1 MAESKI
7 TIRYLLSE
15 AGQREALRRALPAG
29 SIQEIPLVPGG
40 PEWGLAVDLA
50 TLRPDG
56 GGKVE
61 VGFNQPTAGGA
72 TYGVPMISEAEGG
85 EKADGPLVA
94 TSDKKKWDAPHTATD
109 LLCWEV
115 RRRTQVEKVL
125 ADRGATRD
133 ARWEAEREAKEE
145 KQRQE
150 AAEWLASR
158 TTPGFEILPEV
169 VALKEAIEAGEEVGS
184 LDGASGLAPK
194 ARDAV
199 DALKGKL
206 AIDAYL
212 AELDEG
218 DRGAAVRAMEKADKY
233 SSPLAAAKKAVEK
246 AVEKAEM
253 REWAVKHGSHRLCRC
268 IDERIECKAIY
279 RDERLAKERPGWA
292 WADEMRGEGDEP
304 RNPPAEAF
312 DTLREARKLD
322 PEASMSWW
330 VVSWDEDLD
339 GEEDEDRDCR
349 WVGYVAEAS
358 FLGREIV
365 FGLPDDLGK

>member
-15 AGQREALRRALPAG
+15 DGQREALRQALPAE
-29 SIQEIPLVPGG
+29 SMQEIPLVPGD

-50 TLRPDG
+50 ILRPDG

-85 EKADGPLVA
+85 EKADGPLIA
-94 TSDKKKWDAPHTATD
+94 TSDKKKWDAPQTVDA
-109 LLCWEV
+109 LLSWEAARRAQVDQV
-115 RRRTQVEKVL
+115 R
-125 ADRGATRD
+125 ADRGAAQD
-133 ARWEAEREAKEE
+133 ARWETERKTKEE
-145 KQRQE
+145 KQRQG
-150 AAEWLASR
+150 AAEWLAR
-158 TTPGFEILPEV
+158 KTFPGFEILPEV
-169 VALKEAIEAGEEVGS
+169 VALREAIEAGEEVGS

-212 AELDEG
+212 SDLDEG
-218 DRGAAVRAMEKADKY
+218 DRGAAVRAMERADKY
-233 SSPLAAAKKAVEK
+233 SSPLAVAKKVVAARQEAVEVK
-246 AVEKAEM
+246 AWGME
-253 REWAVKHGSHRLCRC
+253 HGSPRLQAC
-268 IDERIECKAIY
+268 IQEGIECRAIY
-279 RDERLAKERPGWA
+279 RDERLALERPGWA

-349 WVGYVAEAS
+349 WVGYVAEAF

-365 FGLPDDLGK
+365 FGLPDDLRK